1 MIADERLDL
10 IRIKVERAKEH
21 LRNLEIEVRAFLLTN
36 PYEVGVKR
44 DAQTGEVIYYVVSVR
59 ETPITMTAII
69 SDVLHNQERP

>member
-21 LRNLEIEVRAFLLTN
+21 LRNLEIELRAFLLTY

-44 DAQTGEVIYYVVSVR
+44 ETGEVIYYVVSVR